1 MTHTAPAPR
10 KPNALRAAVS
20 VALLGGFYVYALLI
34 VAAVAAGTVYVVM
47 RFGSSRA
54 SVEVIGFG
62 LGITVAVLVA
72 LYRALRHKPSPPQG
86 VRLTRADAPGL
97 WELAERSAEAA
108 GTRGPDE
115 ILVDPDFNAAV
126 SEDAKALGLVGGR
139 RYLIVGL
146 PLLAS
151 FTTGR
156 FRAVIGHEFGHY
168 SQAHTR
174 LGALAYR
181 GHVAV
186 RLMLAAFAE
195 RRFNP
200 VTWLFRAYAA
210 LFFNVQAGVS
220 RAQEFEADQIA
231 ARLTGGENTRAAF
244 RELPV
249 MAAAWSRYQEQY
261 MLLGAQQKLV
271 PDDVFGGF
279 AAFREGRAEEIE
291 ALRAEPLPDKAHRLD
306 THPPIAARVAAL
318 EGAPGEPRPG
328 DEAPATGLL
337 ADFDAI
343 ARRVDAEWISPDV
356 ERVPWSELCHR
367 TAAAVHGKQ
376 ADAAYRAVER
386 VLGPERANL
395 DGLLTEAKEGRGKRL
410 WADLEAA
417 NFPRGGVRTIIASA
431 AIASGAL
438 RFELSWDGP
447 MRVVGRDGEPFDV
460 DGLSA
465 MVFDE
470 DTDAASVREALAKQ
484 GVDLALAVS
493 SGATTAASH
502 AAERARIIAASDVV
516 ELNGEKRHLFAATTG
531 LAFLHLGQGEGE
543 KRLKQ
548 VMQECGGVEGLIGS
562 AALWLPFEEVKHI
575 EQLKGMS
582 YKARI
587 VTQDGTEY
595 TLVQK
600 LMSDDI
606 GKPFEVVD
614 QFVRQRAQR

>member
-1 MTHTAPAPR
+1 MTRTAPAPP

-72 LYRALRHKPSPPQG
+72 LYRALRHKSSPPEG
-86 VRLTRADAPGL
+86 VRLTREDAPGL

-126 SEDAKALGLVGGR
+126 SEDAKALGLAGGR

-151 FTTGR
+151 FTTGQ

-168 SQAHTR
+168 SQSHTR
-174 LGALAYR
+174 LGAVAYR

-186 RLMLAAFAE
+186 QLMLSAFAG

-210 LFFNVQAGVS
+210 LFFTVQAGVS

-249 MAAAWSRYQEQY
+249 MAAAWSRYQQQY
-261 MLLGAQQKLV
+261 MLLGAPQKIV

-291 ALRAEPLPDKAHRLD
+291 ALRAEPLPDQAHRLD

-318 EGAPGEPRPG
+318 EGAAGEPQPG

-337 ADFDAI
+337 ADFDVI
-343 ARRVDAEWISPDV
+343 AKRVDAEWISPDV

-367 TAAAVHGKQ
+367 TATVVHGEQ
-376 ADAAYRAVER
+376 AEAAYRAVER
-386 VLGPERANL
+386 VLGPGKANL
-395 DGLLTEAKEGRGKRL
+395 DALLTEAKEGRGEQL
-410 WADLEAA
+410 WLDLQSA
-417 NFPRGGVRTIIASA
+417 NFPRGGVQTIIASA

-447 MRVVGRDGEPFDV
+447 MRVVGEDGEPFDL
-460 DGLSA
+460 DGLSE

-470 DTDAASVREALAKQ
+470 GTDAAAVREALGRH

-493 SGATTAASH
+493 SGATTSASH

-516 ELNGEKRHLFAATTG
+516 ELNGEKRHLFVATTG
-531 LAFLHLGQGEGE
+531 LVFLPLGPGDGE

-548 VMQECGGVEGLIGS
+548 VLRESGGVEGLIGA

-582 YKARI
+582 YKAGI

-600 LMSDDI
+600 LMSDDL

-614 QFVRQRAQR
+614 EFVKQRMQR